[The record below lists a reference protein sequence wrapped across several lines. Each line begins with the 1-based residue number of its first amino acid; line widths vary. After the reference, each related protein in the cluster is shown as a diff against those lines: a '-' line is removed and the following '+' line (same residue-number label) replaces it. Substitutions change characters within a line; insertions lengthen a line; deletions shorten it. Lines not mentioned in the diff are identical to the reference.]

1 MIYVHLG
8 FFMTFTYTFYTCK
21 GKKNEKLKLYTNK
34 LSNKR
39 LFQSNEAKKVFQSKN
54 KNNLDIDSY
63 MKFLT
68 QQNCKHLKV
77 M

>member
-8 FFMTFTYTFYTCK
+8 FFMTFTYTFYTCE
-21 GKKNEKLKLYTNK
+21 GKKNEELKLYTNK

-68 QQNCKHLKV
+68 QQNCKRLKV

>member
-1 MIYVHLG
+1 
-8 FFMTFTYTFYTCK
+8 MTFFYTFYTCK
-21 GKKNEKLKLYTNK
+21 GKKNEKLILYKNK

-68 QQNCKHLKV
+68 QQNCKRLKV
-77 M
+77 MKHVN

>member
-1 MIYVHLG
+1 
-8 FFMTFTYTFYTCK
+8 MTFFYTFYTCK
-21 GKKNEKLKLYTNK
+21 GKKNEKLILYTNK
-34 LSNKR
+34 LSNKG

-68 QQNCKHLKV
+68 QQNCKRLKV